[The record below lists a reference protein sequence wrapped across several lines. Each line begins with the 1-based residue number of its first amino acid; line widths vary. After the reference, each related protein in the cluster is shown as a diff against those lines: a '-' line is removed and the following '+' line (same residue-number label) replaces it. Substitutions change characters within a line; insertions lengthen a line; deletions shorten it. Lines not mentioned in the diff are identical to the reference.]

1 VHCLDDGISRRAL
14 QQRRHPLRSSE
25 FSLSDDPSVF
35 SLLRFSVVLGCER
48 NQKEAWVNKTPGVQC
63 HCPCFLPVMATH
75 ELFLFL
81 VKCWFCGFCSLPGW
95 KLPNSNA
102 GWHTLTLERERR
114 FDSWLGETRTNNLG
128 TCKSPRCV
136 TARGMYS
143 FFHGV
148 FQFSSGQK
156 TLAFARS
163 STSQVLFSLLGLHKQ
178 R

>member
-1 VHCLDDGISRRAL
+1 MAWGACIAAALLVLLLAAAGGDGVHCLDDGISRRAL

-63 HCPCFLPVMATH
+63 HCRCFLPVMATR

-114 FDSWLGETRTNNLG
+114 FDSW
-128 TCKSPRCV
+128 
-136 TARGMYS
+136 
-143 FFHGV
+143 
-148 FQFSSGQK
+148 SG
-156 TLAFARS
+156 
-163 STSQVLFSLLGLHKQ
+163 KQ
-178 R
+178 EPIIWGHVNRQDV